1 MLPCGRADGLDT
13 GAGGFVC
20 AEGGPG
26 FGCVISCCATA
37 GAADGEIAEM
47 PAASSSRKRCARV
60 VAADDV
66 VATRTDDGC
75 VIALAAGNGSNVTCG
90 PLETDRAEALAAVV
104 EDVAD
109 SVAVFTVYD
118 RTRTI
123 SAVANATVS
132 NVRKTERN
140 EIWTRRR
147 T

>member
-1 MLPCGRADGLDT
+1 MLPCGRVDGLDT

-20 AEGGPG
+20 GGEAG
-26 FGCVISCCATA
+26 LGCGVSCCTAA
-37 GAADGEIAEM
+37 GAADGAIAEM
-47 PAASSSRKRCARV
+47 PAASNSRKRCARV
-60 VAADDV
+60 EAAADVVATAAGDDV
-66 VATRTDDGC
+66 VAG
-75 VIALAAGNGSNVTCG
+75 LSLGSGSNVACA
-90 PLETDRAEALAAVV
+90 PVERNVAEAVAAVV
-104 EDVAD
+104 EWPAD
-109 SVAVFTVYD
+109 SAGVFAVYD